1 MPSTIE
7 KIEKQKQLYTIDE
20 QIYII
25 NHEINIIEQIN
36 IRKGSVDCINKK
48 YNTIKQ
54 LKTIRDKLVQ

>member
-25 NHEINIIEQIN
+25 NHEINIIEERN
-36 IRKGSVDCINKK
+36 IRKGSIDRINKK

-54 LKTIRDKLVQ
+54 LKTIRDKLIQ

>member
-7 KIEKQKQLYTIDE
+7 KTKKQIQLYTIDK

>member
-36 IRKGSVDCINKK
+36 IRKGSIDRINKK

-54 LKTIRDKLVQ
+54 LKAIRDKLIQ

>member
-54 LKTIRDKLVQ
+54 LKTIRDKLAQ

>member
-1 MPSTIE
+1 MASTIE
-7 KIEKQKQLYTIDE
+7 KIKKKIQLYTIDE

-36 IRKGSVDCINKK
+36 VRKGSIDLINKK

-54 LKTIRDKLVQ
+54 LKTIRDKLIQ

>member
-1 MPSTIE
+1 MASTIE
-7 KIEKQKQLYTIDE
+7 KIKKKIQLYTIDE

-36 IRKGSVDCINKK
+36 IRKGSTDRINKK

-54 LKTIRDKLVQ
+54 LKTIRDKLIQ